1 MTGSDDAALSR
12 LMSAGTRFRTPGR
25 GVGRRIGRRGA
36 ILLILAIV
44 DVAYGLSLMAPPPDS
59 IGEAA
64 TVWRQHYAPLWVW
77 GMGWLVIAVILIVSA
92 FLRDDRLGYAAAI
105 GWKIA
110 WSVSTLA
117 SWVIGGVPRGWVSSI
132 IWGVVAGMIV
142 VIGGWPEPHSAT
154 RAEGH

>member
-36 ILLILAIV
+36 ILLILAVV

-59 IGEAA
+59 VGSAA

-77 GMGWLVIAVILIVSA
+77 GTGWLVIAAILIVSA
-92 FLRDDRLGYAAAI
+92 FLRDDRFGYAAAI
-105 GWKIA
+105 GWKIVWA
-110 WSVSTLA
+110 LTTLT
-117 SWVIGGVPRGWVSSI
+117 SWIIGGVPRGWVQSI
-132 IWGVVAGMIV
+132 IWAVFAGMIV
-142 VIGGWPEPHSAT
+142 VDAGRPEDSRPE
-154 RAEGH
+154 RR